1 MLKAKWFIPFAL
13 LLAFVLSTSVMAGP
27 RQSKGD
33 PDIVE
38 GIKIRDGIRQVQL
51 LSAPQAPIII
61 NIPFLGRIV
70 IIRQAQR
77 DVKDNMSKRL
87 SAASPMTR
95 KHR

>member
-1 MLKAKWFIPFAL
+1 MLKAKWFIPLAL
-13 LLAFVLSTSVMAGP
+13 LLAVLLSTGVMAGP

-38 GIKIRDGIRQVQL
+38 GIKARDGIRQVQS
-51 LSAPQAPIII
+51 LSAPQAPVIIDV
-61 NIPFLGRIV
+61 PFLGRIV
-70 IIRQAQR
+70 IMRQAAR
-77 DVKDNMSKRL
+77 DTKDSMSKRL